1 MTSLETFYAFDMG
14 RSLFSLFQVL
24 ANWLFSTFHCD
35 ARLFSPHHGQLV
47 FAI

>member
-24 ANWLFSTFHCD
+24 ANWLFISFHCD
-35 ARLFSPHHGQLV
+35 ARLFSPHHGHIEV
-47 FAI
+47 AI

>member
-24 ANWLFSTFHCD
+24 ANWLFLTFHCD
-35 ARLFSPHHGQLV
+35 ARIFCPRHGHFV